1 MSLNEEQEV
10 ALALAKKGASFFLTG
25 KAGTGKT
32 YILERIRSEL
42 EARDRSVAITAMT
55 GCAALLLG
63 RKAKTLHS
71 WAGIGLGREPA
82 SSLAQMIKK
91 TTKLRTQW
99 RVTDTLILDEVSMLS
114 VELLEKLDAIAKE
127 VRKSPA
133 PMGGLQCIFVGD
145 FFQLPPVNKGAGN
158 EETVFVF
165 ESPLWK
171 QIVPHAVELIKI
183 IRQTDPVFQKILQE
197 ARHGELSQESI
208 TVLKSRQGLPWQTL
222 EIKPTLLFS
231 RKAEVDHVN
240 QTNLK
245 ALKTDRRIYKAM
257 TTKDPVK
264 CTESLD
270 SERVKQAT
278 DKLDRDAP
286 YSAELVLAIGAQVM
300 LITNLNQTEGLVN
313 GSRGIVVGFDTTEL
327 HYPIVKFRSGAAIPI
342 ALASWESDFLPG
354 VNRSQVPL
362 ILAYAMTIHKS
373 QGATIDSALIDIG
386 HNTFESGQAY
396 VALSRVRSLE
406 SLYIW
411 DLEKTAFIT
420 HAKVKRF
427 YQDLSRDT
435 SNLNGSP

>member
-1 MSLNEEQEV
+1 
-10 ALALAKKGASFFLTG
+10 
-25 KAGTGKT
+25 
-32 YILERIRSEL
+32 
-42 EARDRSVAITAMT
+42 
-55 GCAALLLG
+55 
-63 RKAKTLHS
+63 
-71 WAGIGLGREPA
+71 
-82 SSLAQMIKK
+82 
-91 TTKLRTQW
+91 
-99 RVTDTLILDEVSMLS
+99 
-114 VELLEKLDAIAKE
+114 
-127 VRKSPA
+127 
-133 PMGGLQCIFVGD
+133 
-145 FFQLPPVNKGAGN
+145 
-158 EETVFVF
+158 
-165 ESPLWK
+165 
-171 QIVPHAVELIKI
+171 
-183 IRQTDPVFQKILQE
+183 
-197 ARHGELSQESI
+197 
-208 TVLKSRQGLPWQTL
+208 
-222 EIKPTLLFS
+222 
-231 RKAEVDHVN
+231 
-240 QTNLK
+240 
-245 ALKTDRRIYKAM
+245 
-257 TTKDPVK
+257 
-264 CTESLD
+264 
-270 SERVKQAT
+270 
-278 DKLDRDAP
+278 LDRDAP

>member
-1 MSLNEEQEV
+1 MSLNEEQQK
-10 ALALAKKGASFFLTG
+10 ALDAVMSGKSIFLTG

-32 YILERIRSEL
+32 FIVERIRSEL

-82 SSLAQMIKK
+82 SALAQMIKK

-99 RVTDTLILDEVSMLS
+99 RITDTLILDEVSMLS
-114 VELLEKLDAIAKE
+114 VELLEKLDTIAKM
-127 VRKSPA
+127 VRKSSA

-145 FFQLPPVNKGAGN
+145 FFQLPPVNKGH

-171 QIVPHAVELIKI
+171 QIVPHAVELTKI
-183 IRQTDPVFQKILQE
+183 IRQTDPVFQKILEE
-197 ARHGELSQESI
+197 ARYGDLSHESI

-245 ALKTDRRIYKAM
+245 ALKTERQLYKA
-257 TTKDPVK
+257 TTVLDPLK
-264 CTESLD
+264 CTESLQ

-286 YSAELVLAIGAQVM
+286 YSPELILAIGAQVM
-300 LITNLNQTEGLVN
+300 LVTNLNQAEGLVN
-313 GSRGIVVGFDTTEL
+313 GSRGIVVGFDATEL
-327 HYPIVKFRSGAAIPI
+327 KYPIVKFRSGAAIPI
-342 ALASWESDFLPG
+342 ALASWESEFLPG
-354 VNRSQVPL
+354 VNRSQIPL

-411 DLEKTAFIT
+411 DLEKSAFIT
-420 HAKVKRF
+420 HDKVKRV
-427 YQDLSRDT
+427 YQDLRRDT
-435 SNLNGSP
+435 SKLNGSD